1 VKGRNVSIQTT
12 AEGGVVSKTLTG
24 ATFFGSGTA
33 IFGGLNANELA
44 AIGGLVIGVL
54 GLLINWYYKH
64 KHYELAKQQSEFK
77 PGLTE

>member
-64 KHYELAKQQSEFK
+64 QTFKLAQKRAEAI
-77 PGLTE
+77 EDAE